1 MRTLVR
7 GAVLILLSLFSLS
20 MYAAL
25 SQKYVD
31 FGKSPARWLMTR
43 DEQKKWRAVSTDEQA
58 QEFIDLFWARR
69 DPTPGTYVN
78 EYKQEYDARVKY
90 ASENYGH
97 RQVKGEQSDRGHA
110 VIVLGFPSNNNQFFK
125 QKGATG
131 AAPNDFYGN
140 GGGGSSGGG
149 PGFAQGTMMGAR
161 EVWLWEKE
169 DAKKFDMPKIE
180 AVYIEDPISGLV
192 QRDTQRN
199 DILTAFANAPEK
211 SIVSK
216 DMTVAPEWAR
226 RPPTQI
232 EFVTVNKETGAKP
245 VLSTRHG
252 EPGVHTLLLVKDAMA
267 LAAPQSGTDPF
278 AGVSGTSTFSASD
291 DLGYAFEYCGPAET
305 LKMTISIKGSANGQ
319 KINMVA
325 PLEDVPVEAIK
336 VVPGCSLVRAS
347 IPLSDMKVAA
357 GTYAFSIKLD
367 DGSQSYDLS
376 KDFKVE

>member
-7 GAVLILLSLFSLS
+7 GAVLVLLSLFSLS

-43 DEQKKWRAVSTDEQA
+43 DEQKKWKSVSTDEQA
-58 QEFIDLFWARR
+58 QEFIDLFWAHR

-90 ASENYGH
+90 AAENYGH

-110 VIVLGFPSNNNQFFK
+110 VIVLGFPSNNAIAFK
-125 QKGATG
+125 QKGATN
-131 AAPNDFYGN
+131 AAPNDFFGN
-140 GGGGSSGGG
+140 GGGGPSGGG
-149 PGFAQGTMMGAR
+149 PGYASGSMMGGR
-161 EVWLWEKE
+161 DVWLWEKE
-169 DAKKFDMPKIE
+169 DAKKYDMPKIE
-180 AVYIEDPISGLV
+180 AVFIKDPINGLV

-199 DILTAFANAPEK
+199 DILTAFSNAIDK
-211 SIVSK
+211 AIVSK
-216 DMTVAPEWAR
+216 DMTVAPEWAK

-232 EFVTVNKETGAKP
+232 EFVAANKDAGKP
-245 VLSTRHG
+245 ALVTRHG

-267 LAAPQSGTDPF
+267 LPAPQSGTDPF
-278 AGVSGTSTFSASD
+278 AGAKAISTFSAGD

-305 LKMTISIKGSANGQ
+305 LKMTISIRGSANGQ
-319 KINMVA
+319 KVNMVA

-367 DGSQSYDLS
+367 DGSQSYDLAQ
-376 KDFKVE
+376 DFKVE